1 MEARKSDFAQKLRKF
16 YSQDVQYYSKKLW
29 KSMTFYYYHILR
41 IKVDVYLLLY
51 VECLEGHYFGI

>member
-1 MEARKSDFAQKLRKF
+1 MEACKSDFAQKLRKF

-51 VECLEGHYFGI
+51 V